1 MLVNVAAELGN
12 VYLTTLILYVESGWN
27 IDLVIAIN
35 QNLMTLWL
43 FLITRN
49 VKVNYELLVH
59 SQADIWRQP
68 NTNKLLT

>member
-12 VYLTTLILYVESGWN
+12 VYLTTLIFYVESGWN

-59 SQADIWRQP
+59 SQADI
-68 NTNKLLT
+68 